1 MQEFLY
7 VVWLENPK
15 GGGEIG
21 FWRNLTVKTISKT
34 RRADWLLLS
43 SQRGGGDQKQQMKY
57 QFSISQTGR
66 GGKNKNKK

>member
-1 MQEFLY
+1 MDLLQEVLH

-21 FWRNLTVKTISKT
+21 FWRNARVKTISKT

-43 SQRGGGDQKQQMKY
+43 SQRGGGD
-57 QFSISQTGR
+57 
-66 GGKNKNKK
+66 KNQ